1 MQTTVAT
8 KMKEIKRAWHLI
20 DAKGEVLGRL
30 ASKIAVLLIGKSK
43 PYFIRHLDCGDQVVV
58 INAAHIITTGKKEKN
73 KSYSRHSGYP
83 GGYKTI
89 TLEKVRHE
97 SPLLIIQKAVKGM
110 LPQNKLRDRMLT
122 RLYLFKDSDHNLGAK
137 FK

>member
-1 MQTTVAT
+1 MQKTDST
-8 KMKEIKRAWHLI
+8 KIKEIKRAWHLI
-20 DAKGEVLGRL
+20 DANGQILGRL
-30 ASKIAVLLIGKSK
+30 ASKVAVLLIGKSK
-43 PYFIRHLDCGDQVVV
+43 PYFIRHLDCGDHVVV
-58 INAAHIITTGKKEKN
+58 INAAHIVTTGKKEKN

-89 TLEKVRHE
+89 TLEKVRQK

-122 RLYLFKDSDHNLGAK
+122 RLYLFKESEHNLGAK
-137 FK
+137 FS